1 MVVSLVYLLFRRSLA
16 LAALRF
22 RSRGFKELEIMVL
35 RHELAVLRRQVARPR
50 LDESDRVFLA
60 AASRLLGR
68 TSRPSFFVQP
78 DTLLGWHRQLV
89 RRRWTYARA
98 RPGRPAVSEEI
109 RELVLRLARENPR
122 WGYQRIVGELA
133 GVGQRVSATTVA
145 KILRRAGV
153 SPAGA
158 RAQLSWRDFLRAHA
172 GSIISCDFFTVET
185 LWLGRLYVLFF
196 LELSSRRVHFAGC
209 TTNPDGRWTTQQA
222 RQFAW
227 SLSKRATPA
236 RFLIHD
242 RDSKFSRAFDDVFRS
257 EGVEIIRTPFRAPN
271 ANAFAER
278 WVGTIRRDCLDWL
291 LIARRRQ
298 LEHVLRVYVDH
309 YNAHKPHRALGLTPP
324 TAEHRLHLIGSN
336 PPDQLHRRD
345 RLGGLIH
352 EYTQAA

>member
-1 MVVSLVYLLFRRSLA
+1 M
-16 LAALRF
+16 
-22 RSRGFKELEIMVL
+22 
-35 RHELAVLRRQVARPR
+35 
-50 LDESDRVFLA
+50 
-60 AASRLLGR
+60 
-68 TSRPSFFVQP
+68 
-78 DTLLGWHRQLV
+78 
-89 RRRWTYARA
+89 
-98 RPGRPAVSEEI
+98 
-109 RELVLRLARENPR
+109 
-122 WGYQRIVGELA
+122 
-133 GVGQRVSATTVA
+133 
-145 KILRRAGV
+145 
-153 SPAGA
+153 
-158 RAQLSWRDFLRAHA
+158 
-172 GSIISCDFFTVET
+172 
-185 LWLGRLYVLFF
+185 LFF

-222 RQFAW
+222 RQLAW
-227 SLSKRATPA
+227 SLSERATPA

-309 YNAHKPHRALGLTPP
+309 YNAHRPHRALGLTPP

-345 RLGGLIH
+345 RLGRLIH